1 MASYTDDFNRAN
13 GELGANWAVDEGDI
27 HIVTNQAESITAES
41 FNRARYASALD
52 TSDQTVSAT
61 IGGKAYSNHGNVTAR
76 QMSSTFTCY
85 AACYVDEDSSAGYR
99 LRKIV
104 AGVETDLATAA
115 SGSGTKLITLV
126 VVGATQTML
135 VDGVEVCSATDT
147 TITTGLYAG
156 IAVYDNN
163 GGRWENWSAS
173 DYTTSASP
181 SGSPTATPSA
191 TVSASPSATPSGS
204 PSSSPSPSAT
214 PSATLS
220 GTPSSTPSASPSP
233 GTYLAQEG
241 YRWRNDNGS
250 ETTATWRQVQDTADT
265 VTRLTNIR
273 LRLVVNATGDPINQ
287 TFTLQYKKVG
297 DVAWTDVDVV

>member
-163 GGRWENWSAS
+163 GGRWENWSAE
-173 DYTTSASP
+173 DYAAGASP
-181 SGSPTATPSA
+181 SGSASH
-191 TVSASPSATPSGS
+191 SPSPSPSGS
-204 PSSSPSPSAT
+204 PSSSPSPSGS
-214 PSATLS
+214 PSASLS

-241 YRWRNDNGS
+241 YRWRNDDGTQS
-250 ETTATWRQVQDTADT
+250 TATWRQVQDTADT

-273 LRLVVNATGDPINQ
+273 LRLVLNATGDPINQ
-287 TFTLQYKKVG
+287 TFTLQYKQVG